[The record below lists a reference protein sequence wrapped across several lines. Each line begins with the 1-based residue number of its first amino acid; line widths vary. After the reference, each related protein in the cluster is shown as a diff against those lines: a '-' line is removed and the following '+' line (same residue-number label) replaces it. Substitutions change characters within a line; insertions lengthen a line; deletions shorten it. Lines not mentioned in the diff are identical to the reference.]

1 MPVLP
6 WESVR
11 IRSLLFL
18 AICPL
23 VAAAQ
28 QIPRLEYP
36 QPQFQREHWLNLNGP
51 WEFEF
56 DDGNRGLAEDWAGAN
71 KSFSR
76 HITVPFC
83 FESARSGIGD
93 TSFHPWVWYRR
104 AITIP
109 EDWKGRRV
117 LLHFGAVDY
126 RAMVWING
134 RLAGRHEGGN
144 TPFQFDITRLLK
156 PGSNTLAVRAEDPPT
171 DRYIPRGKQYWE
183 PKSTGIFYT
192 RTSGIWQ
199 TVWLESAG
207 DSYLTRVN
215 ITPSLDGTVRFDAVI
230 ARPAQGLEVVA
241 KIRLEGADIAQCIGR
256 AEGPRA

>member
-1 MPVLP
+1 MDSRKHLSYH
-6 WESVR
+6 ESVPL
-11 IRSLLFL
+11 RSLFVP
-18 AICPL
+18 AVFSL

-28 QIPRLEYP
+28 QIPRPEFP
-36 QPQFQREHWLNLNGP
+36 QPQFQRQHWVNLNGS

-56 DDGNRGLAEDWAGAN
+56 DDDNHGLVDDWAGAN

-76 HITVPFC
+76 RITVPFC
-83 FESARSGIGD
+83 FESARSGIAD

-104 AITIP
+104 RIAIP
-109 EDWKGRRV
+109 EGWKGRRV

-134 RLAGRHEGGN
+134 QLAGRHEGGN
-144 TPFQFDITRLLK
+144 TPFQLDITGLLK
-156 PGSNTLAVRAEDPPT
+156 PDSNSLAVRAEDPPT

-183 PKSTGIFYT
+183 LKSAGIFYT

-199 TVWLESAG
+199 TVWLEAAG

-215 ITPSLDGTVRFDAVI
+215 VTPWLDGTVRFDAAI
-230 ARPAQGLEVVA
+230 ARPAPGVEL
-241 KIRLEGADIAQCIGR
+241 
-256 AEGPRA
+256 